1 MAETA
6 TAVITRV
13 DHESP
18 AALAGFGAG
27 GAADGAL
34 APLEAGVLSTV
45 VREEAEIKAAIV
57 LARQFPRVEAASYN
71 AIIRACDRASF
82 AEAATYRFPRG
93 GQQIEGPSVDLAREM
108 ARSWKNIRWGLRIV
122 SEDERR
128 MHIKGFAYDMENN
141 NYVEMEDKFAKLV
154 QRKNRTTGKTDWVQP
169 DERDLR
175 ELVNRRGAI
184 LVRNAIL
191 QLIPPDVTEDAVLRA
206 KETMRKAAAGE
217 VKQDRQSAIRRLV
230 GAFDGLGVSPAML
243 EGYLQHSL
251 EIVTEKEIA
260 DLRSVWKSISDGNSR
275 REDYFTLAS
284 AGPKSSSNEPPPADR
299 SEALARELAGK
310 QPQAPQAET
319 KAPEPAGKPETAQ
332 EAPQEQQQATEPAQ
346 ASSEPAIN
354 TVAFKDLNGCQPGER
369 VRVAAKV
376 KRIVISTKELHVYSG
391 ALPPK
396 PINTGP
402 DPLPDWVQPDV
413 DVVVGLDVLKGGKFL
428 LFSIEPVT
436 A

>member
-1 MAETA
+1 MTQLEKAPNGAMQGFQGSAANVGELARHGGTA
-6 TAVITRV
+6 GAV
-13 DHESP
+13 
-18 AALAGFGAG
+18 A
-27 GAADGAL
+27 
-34 APLEAGVLSTV
+34 
-45 VREEAEIKAAIV
+45 REESEVKAAIV
-57 LARQFPRVEAASYN
+57 LARANQRDEMTAFKS
-71 AIIRACDRASF
+71 IMTACKRPSF
-82 AEAATYRFPRG
+82 AKAAMYRFPRG
-93 GQQIEGPSVDLAREM
+93 NSEIVGPSVDLAREM
-108 ARSWKNIRWGLRIV
+108 ARVWGNIRYGARIV
-122 SEDERR
+122 TEDDTTV
-128 MHIKGFAYDMENN
+128 HIKGFAFALETNA
-141 NYVEMEDKFAKLV
+141 YVEMEDKFRKLI
-154 QRKNRTTGKTDWVQP
+154 QRKDKHTKETKWVQP

-369 VRVAAKV
+369 GRVAAKV
-376 KRIVISTKELHVYSG
+376 KRIVISTKELYVYSG

-413 DVVVGLDVLKGGKFL
+413 DVVIGVDVLKGNKFL
-428 LFSIEPVT
+428 LFSIEPVPRT
-436 A
+436 ENE